1 MSSLTTYFHHV
12 REEFKHIVWPSHH
25 KAIGHTLVVIVIATL
40 ITVLVT
46 AADYILGGVVSNIV
60 GA

>member
-12 REEFKHIVWPSHH
+12 REEFKHIVWPSRQT
-25 KAIGHTLVVIVIATL
+25 AIGHTLVVIVIAAL
-40 ITVLVT
+40 ITILVA
-46 AADYILGGVVSNIV
+46 AADYILGGVVSNLV

>member
-12 REEFKHIVWPSHH
+12 REEFKHIVWPTRR
-25 KAIGHTLVVIVIATL
+25 KAIGHTLVVIVIAIL
-40 ITVLVT
+40 ITLLVA
-46 AADYILGGVVSNIV
+46 AADYLLGGVVSGLV